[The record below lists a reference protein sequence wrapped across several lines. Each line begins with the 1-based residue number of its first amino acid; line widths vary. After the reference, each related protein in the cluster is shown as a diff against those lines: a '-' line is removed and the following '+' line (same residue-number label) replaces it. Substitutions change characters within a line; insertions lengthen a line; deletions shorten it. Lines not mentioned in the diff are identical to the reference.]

1 MAFVPAINSRMSKNE
16 SKNEGGLF
24 SHVFPIPDNLMMES
38 INIGETM
45 NKFDGSINES
55 GFLKLSKFD
64 SKTSQNNA

>member
-1 MAFVPAINSRMSKNE
+1 
-16 SKNEGGLF
+16 
-24 SHVFPIPDNLMMES
+24 MMES

-64 SKTSQNNA
+64 SKTSQNNAWCLFTWSYIYYFIFIHVKNYLISYNKHS

>member
-1 MAFVPAINSRMSKNE
+1 
-16 SKNEGGLF
+16 
-24 SHVFPIPDNLMMES
+24 MMES